1 VSYFNTLF
9 WAEPTTNLFWGSGTS
24 LFWQTGTWTGSP
36 IGSGT
41 TGSFSYSAG
50 TYTVA
55 GDGSGVAG
63 TSDSL
68 YFVNQMATGNFE
80 IIAEITS
87 QTNTN
92 AYAIAGL
99 MISDSA
105 APGGSNQCA
114 LIGVSPLNGVNF
126 TARITDGQSA
136 TTTLGPSLSVLPSI
150 WLRLVVS
157 QTSVAGYQSPDGIA
171 WQLVGTATMN
181 LPTAFYAGFAV
192 SSNVAGT
199 VSTATFTS
207 VYQLFNVP
215 QRVLVNSVI
224 PSWTQTAIGGSTG
237 SFTVNGDNSYTV
249 SGSGTGINPGYP
261 IDDVLYFA
269 SIPMSGPV
277 EFTAEVAALSDS
289 NAGAFGGLMLSDL
302 STIYPTAA
310 QSAAVGVTTGKGI
323 EFAYRPTDNAPSPFP
338 FWLFP
343 ISGTAP
349 TWFRIGVSVSLGT
362 ITFCQSVDGANWITV
377 GGAAMTLPST
387 YFIGVAAWSQYSNTD
402 PDTVNSV
409 TINSFYTTQNANMLS
424 WLRSDV
430 SVIYSGTSISG
441 WSDQSPNGVS
451 GSQSISSNRPSLA
464 TNTING
470 LPAVGFNGTS
480 SFLNLPS
487 LSVSFSAGLTIFV
500 ILNLSAITSGQ
511 IFNLG
516 TASSNTCRVGLEINS
531 SSQLEY
537 FVYDTTGTILTAA
550 ICGSTVSTGAQLIEV
565 VHNGTNCTILIN
577 GQVAASNGAMNFI
590 STPSAGW
597 TNNYIGQATAG
608 GSYLNGQIAE
618 VLLYQRAISSYER
631 QNIESYFISKFAL

>member
-1 VSYFNTLF
+1 MSTFNTLF
-9 WAEPTTNLFWGSGTS
+9 WTEPTTNLFWGSGTS

-80 IIAEITS
+80 IIAEVTS

-136 TTTLGPSLSVLPSI
+136 TTTLGPSLSVPPSI

-199 VSTATFTS
+199 VSTATFTN

-215 QRVLVNSVI
+215 QRVLVNSLI

-237 SFTVNGDNSYTV
+237 SFAVNSNGSYTV
-249 SGSGTGINPGYP
+249 SGGGTGIVGLG
-261 IDDVLYFA
+261 DMLYFV
-269 SIPMSGPV
+269 STPISGQSEV
-277 EFTAEVAALSDS
+277 TAEVTALSDS
-289 NAGAFGGLMLSDL
+289 TVGAFGGLMVSDL
-302 STIYPTAA
+302 SAIYPTAS
-310 QSAAVGVTTGKGI
+310 QCIAVGITKGTGV
-323 EFAYRPTDNAPSPFP
+323 EWAYRPVDDAAPPYP
-338 FWLFP
+338 YVLNNLAGALP
-343 ISGTAP
+343 V
-349 TWFRIGVSVSLGT
+349 WFRVGISPSLGT
-362 ITFCQSVDGANWITV
+362 ITLYQSSDGANWTTI
-377 GGAAMTLPST
+377 GGASMTLPST
-387 YFIGVAAWSQYSNTD
+387 YFIGMAVWSN
-402 PDTVNSV
+402 DTTSVNAV
-409 TINSFYTTQNANMLS
+409 TIQNFYTTQNANMLS
-424 WLRSDV
+424 WLRSDAGIV
-430 SVIYSGTSISG
+430 YSGTAISG
-441 WSDQSPNGVS
+441 WTDQSASTIS
-451 GSQSISSNRPSLA
+451 GSQSNSSNQPALA
-464 TNTING
+464 TNAING

-480 SFLNLPS
+480 SYLNLPN
-487 LSVSFSAGLTIFV
+487 LTVSFSSGLSLFV
-500 ILNLSAITSGQ
+500 LLNLSTVTPGLV
-511 IFNLG
+511 IFSLG
-516 TASSNTCRVGLEINS
+516 TASGNQYSLGLEVNS

-537 FVYDTTGTILTAA
+537 FVYDSTGTVLTAA
-550 ICGSTVSTGAQLIEV
+550 ICTSTVSTG
-565 VHNGTNCTILIN
+565 
-577 GQVAASNGAMNFI
+577 
-590 STPSAGW
+590 P
-597 TNNYIGQATAG
+597 QA
-608 GSYLNGQIAE
+608 
-618 VLLYQRAISSYER
+618 R
-631 QNIESYFISKFAL
+631 